1 MNSIC
6 MFYLDDIRIREGKY
20 SNDLLEFGDHAIKG
34 QGQMEK
40 RLSISYNP
48 TYKKYVIES
57 IQFNK
62 QVRIFHSILE

>member
-62 QVRIFHSILE
+62 QVQIFY

>member
-62 QVRIFHSILE
+62 QVQIVH